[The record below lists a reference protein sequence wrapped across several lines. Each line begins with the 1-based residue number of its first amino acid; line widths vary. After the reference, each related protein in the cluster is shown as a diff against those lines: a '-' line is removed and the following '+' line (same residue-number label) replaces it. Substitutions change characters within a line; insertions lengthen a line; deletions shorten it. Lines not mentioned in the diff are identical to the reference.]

1 MSQDLPTD
9 LNFPPI
15 NQKSD
20 LEYPDESEQ
29 IRHLQYLAYKA
40 QFAEDI
46 SKKMRVP
53 DQLTFTETS
62 DINIKK
68 QRESSTNNDR
78 KIHTEMKVPS
88 KITLHSTFDG
98 GDNNKIHEPHVDN
111 NLTQSVVLKTP
122 PRVLK
127 INDIESYS
135 PENNKK
141 AHQTTDNYHRQT
153 SFNGNN
159 ITNLPR
165 DLTQDDLINNEMAL
179 HMQDELN
186 DFFNFPDEDALLT
199 QARQQIYSLHRR
211 ITSIEKKLEISQRE
225 TQINRYCGIA
235 AVVVLGVMILM
246 RGKPDY

>member
-62 DINIKK
+62 DINNIKK
-68 QRESSTNNDR
+68 KRESNTNNEK

-98 GDNNKIHEPHVDN
+98 GDNLRNPIHEPNVDNN

-141 AHQTTDNYHRQT
+141 ANQTTDIH
-153 SFNGNN
+153 NGNN
-159 ITNLPR
+159 LTNLPR

-211 ITSIEKKLEISQRE
+211 ITSIEKKLEISQKE

-235 AVVVLGVMILM
+235 AVVVLGVMILI